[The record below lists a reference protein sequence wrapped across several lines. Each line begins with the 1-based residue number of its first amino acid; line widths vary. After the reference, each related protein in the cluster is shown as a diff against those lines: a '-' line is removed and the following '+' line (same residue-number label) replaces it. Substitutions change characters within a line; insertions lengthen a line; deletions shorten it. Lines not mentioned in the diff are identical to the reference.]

1 MVYHT
6 GGSIKK
12 ASAASE
18 VLGSTPT
25 RSISYCEETTALNGT
40 IAQAEGIR
48 RIRRFEKLAG
58 AYSIRY
64 SP

>member
-1 MVYHT
+1 MLAEVV
-6 GGSIKK
+6 GSNN
-12 ASAASE
+12 
-18 VLGSTPT
+18 LTT
-25 RSISYCEETTALNGT
+25 LSISYYEVTTALNGT

-48 RIRRFEKLAG
+48 RRRFEKLAD